1 MNNTTIELI
10 DERIELLVQW
20 REIEDEDVQ
29 FLMTNK

>member
-20 REIEDEDVQ
+20 REIEDDHWVACH
-29 FLMTNK
+29 LV